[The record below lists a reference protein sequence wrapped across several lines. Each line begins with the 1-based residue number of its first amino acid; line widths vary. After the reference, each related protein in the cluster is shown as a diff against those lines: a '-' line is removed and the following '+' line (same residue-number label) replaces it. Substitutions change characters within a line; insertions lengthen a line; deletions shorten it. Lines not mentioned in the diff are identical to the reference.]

1 MSVKASYLFLIIIAA
16 AAILIVFIAV
26 RAYNRR
32 LDKIANGELHDTHS
46 PVPEP
51 NTTVGAA
58 YRTVLLTIVVVLLL
72 TVSAMN
78 GRLSSLQNAINNMQS
93 TQRHLESEISML
105 REQAEQGMKRASSS
119 WEILSADCESRAC
132 EVEFLADLREYTQDT
147 AVSLRLNDREIPLEP
162 YAAGAYRA
170 RFTADMFEAYD
181 RAVLCVTENG
191 RTTAEETDF
200 PRDLFWDSLP
210 MPSLRCHFSSD
221 VIMGKMKYDGA
232 YTIQT
237 DRPEDVASV
246 AVTYLSGGRELKT
259 LDLTEATL
267 AQQETVLE
275 KGLPLE
281 RDLTF
286 RIEIVTKSGFR
297 IIDQS
302 AMIYEASPD
311 FEDTDFMMILDRDG
325 NTVWKNGQEI

>member
-78 GRLSSLQNAINNMQS
+78 GRLSSLQSALNNMQS
-93 TQRHLESEISML
+93 TQRRLESEISML
-105 REQAEQGMKRASSS
+105 REQTERGMKRTASTS
-119 WEILSADCESRAC
+119 WEILSADCESRTC
-132 EVEFLADLREYTQDT
+132 EIEFLADLREYARDT
-147 AVSLRLNDREIPLEP
+147 AVSLHLNDRKIPLEP

-170 RFTADMFEAYD
+170 RFTADMFETCD
-181 RAVLCVTENG
+181 RAALCITEG
-191 RTTAEETDF
+191 DRTTVEETDF
-200 PRDLFWDSLP
+200 PQELFWESLP
-210 MPSLRCHFSSD
+210 MPSLSCRFSSD
-221 VIMGKMKYDGA
+221 VVMGKMKYDGA

-237 DRPEDVASV
+237 DHPEDVASV
-246 AVTYLSGGRELKT
+246 AVTYLSGGRELT
-259 LDLTEATL
+259 THDLTEATL
-267 AQQETVLE
+267 AQRETELE

-281 RDLTF
+281 KDLTF

-302 AMIYEASPD
+302 VMIYETSPD
-311 FEDTDFMMILDRDG
+311 FEDTDFIMILDRDG
-325 NTVWKNGQEI
+325 NTVWENK